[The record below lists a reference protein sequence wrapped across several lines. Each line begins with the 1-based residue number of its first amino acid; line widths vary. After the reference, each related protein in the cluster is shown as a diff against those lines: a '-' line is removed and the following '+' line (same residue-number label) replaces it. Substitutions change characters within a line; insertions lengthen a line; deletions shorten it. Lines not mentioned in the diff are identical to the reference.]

1 MTIAYNWTVSE
12 TNYETSN
19 GFIFTAHWQCTAV
32 DGDFT
37 ASIYS
42 TCSFAAAEPSI
53 PYADVTM
60 QEVLD
65 WCWSNGVDKAA
76 TEAALAQ
83 NIELQK
89 NPVTA
94 TGTPWSTAPAQA

>member
-1 MTIAYNWTVSE
+1 MSIVYNWNISE
-12 TNYETSN
+12 TNYETAN
-19 GFIFTAHWQCTAV
+19 GFITTAHWQCTAV
-32 DGDFT
+32 DGEYT

-42 TCSFAAAEPSI
+42 TCSWADGTPTV
-53 PYADVTM
+53 PYANVTM

-65 WCWSNGVDKAA
+65 WCWSDGVSKDA

-89 NPVTA
+89 NPVQA
-94 TGTPWSTAPAQA
+94 SGTPWGQA

>member
-1 MTIAYNWTVSE
+1 MTIAYNWTIST
-12 TNYETSN
+12 TNYDVAT
-19 GFIFTAHWQCTAV
+19 GFIQTAHWQCNAV
-32 DGDFT
+32 DGEYT
-37 ASIYS
+37 ASLYS
-42 TCSFAAAEPSI
+42 TCSFAAAEPAI
-53 PYADVTM
+53 PYDQVTE

-65 WCWSNGVDKAA
+65 WCWNNGVDKDA

-94 TGTPWSTAPAQA
+94 QGTPWSAA

>member
-1 MTIAYNWTVSE
+1 MTIAYNWTIST
-12 TNYETSN
+12 TNYDVAT
-19 GFIFTAHWQCTAV
+19 GFITTGHWQCNAV
-32 DGDFT
+32 DGDYT

-42 TCSFAAAEPSI
+42 TCSWADGSPTI
-53 PYADVTM
+53 PYADVTEA
-60 QEVLD
+60 EVLAWVWD
-65 WCWSNGVDKAA
+65 SGVSKDA

-94 TGTPWSTAPAQA
+94 TGTPWGQA

>member
-1 MTIAYNWTVSE
+1 MTTTWTI
-12 TNYETSN
+12 TQTDYEVSN
-19 GFIFTAHWQCTAV
+19 GFIQTAHWQCTAV

-37 ASIYS
+37 ASVYS

-65 WCWSNGVDKAA
+65 WCWNNGVSKDA

-94 TGTPWSTAPAQA
+94 TGTPWSA

>member
-1 MTIAYNWTVSE
+1 MTTITWTITTLDREV
-12 TNYETSN
+12 SN
-19 GFIFTAHWQCTAV
+19 GFVTTAHWTASAV
-32 DGDFT
+32 DGDYT

-42 TCSFAAAEPSI
+42 TCSWADGTPTI
-53 PYADVTM
+53 PYADLT
-60 QEVLD
+60 QETVLG
-65 WCWSNGVDKAA
+65 WVWANGVSKEA

-94 TGTPWSTAPAQA
+94 TGVPWN

>member
-1 MTIAYNWTVSE
+1 MTIVYNWTI
-12 TNYETSN
+12 TDTDYETKN
-19 GFIFTAHWQCTAV
+19 GFIQTAHWTATAV
-32 DGDFT
+32 DGDYT

-42 TCSFAAAEPSI
+42 TCSWADGSPTV

-60 QEVLD
+60 QDVLQWVWD
-65 WCWSNGVDKAA
+65 SGVDKDA

-94 TGTPWSTAPAQA
+94 TGTPWSTAA

>member
-1 MTIAYNWTVSE
+1 MTIAYNWTITQ
-12 TNYETSN
+12 TNYEVSN
-19 GFIFTAHWQCTAV
+19 GFITTAHWQCNAT
-32 DGDFT
+32 DGGYT

-65 WCWSNGVDKAA
+65 WCWSNGVDKDA

-94 TGTPWSTAPAQA
+94 TGVPW

>member
-1 MTIAYNWTVSE
+1 MTTTWTI
-12 TNYETSN
+12 TQTDYEVSN
-19 GFIFTAHWQCTAV
+19 GFITTAHWTASAV

-42 TCSFAAAEPSI
+42 TCSWADGSPTV
-53 PYADVTM
+53 PYADVTES
-60 QEVLD
+60 EVLQWVWD
-65 WCWSNGVDKAA
+65 SGVSKEA

-94 TGTPWSTAPAQA
+94 TGTPWSAA

>member
-1 MTIAYNWTVSE
+1 MTIAYNWTIST
-12 TNYETSN
+12 TNYDVAT
-19 GFIFTAHWQCTAV
+19 GFITTAHWTATAV

-65 WCWSNGVDKAA
+65 WCWNNGVDKDA

-94 TGTPWSTAPAQA
+94 TGTPWGQA

>member
-1 MTIAYNWTVSE
+1 MTTTWTI
-12 TNYETSN
+12 TQCDRLTADN
-19 GFIFTAHWQCTAV
+19 FITTAHWTASAV
-32 DGDFT
+32 DGDYT

-65 WCWSNGVDKAA
+65 WCWANGVDKTA

-94 TGTPWSTAPAQA
+94 TGTPW

>member
-1 MTIAYNWTVSE
+1 MTIAYNWTIST
-12 TNYETSN
+12 TNYEVSN
-19 GFIFTAHWQCTAV
+19 GFITTAHWQCNAT
-32 DGDFT
+32 DGDYT

-42 TCSFAAAEPSI
+42 TCSWADGSPTV
-53 PYADVTM
+53 PYADVTEA
-60 QEVLD
+60 EVLQ
-65 WCWSNGVDKAA
+65 WCWDSGVSKDA

-94 TGTPWSTAPAQA
+94 TGTPWAA